1 LSVSITDSTR
11 WRSRHRERAGIHLS
25 TVRKGMA
32 EGFASFLKGSTSID
46 KLERICFLGETEAPA
61 DSR

>member
-1 LSVSITDSTR
+1 
-11 WRSRHRERAGIHLS
+11 
-25 TVRKGMA
+25 MA